1 MRLYE
6 LLNEDVSKETSVRNI
21 SDILTTELPELY
33 RKLEKMADNYARDKG
48 EINKGYYFITG
59 STKSNWYHNVF
70 VKSMKASLYNLA
82 KSLPQNVRGQ
92 LSNFL
97 NTTIGYDSFSQ
108 VEDSL
113 VGIIAAIGKVT
124 KNSELSHAAEAAN
137 HAINHYKSHL
147 IKLNSDAA
155 DDDYDEPAA
164 PKVNTPNP
172 IAQQNNAA
180 NSIIDQTLA
189 RLDRNQAG
197 EIRNAIARSGNKLAA
212 LQQELT
218 RRGIVLN

>member
-1 MRLYE
+1 
-6 LLNEDVSKETSVRNI
+6 
-21 SDILTTELPELY
+21 LTTELPELY

-124 KNSELSHAAEAAN
+124 KNSELSHAAAAAN
-137 HAINHYKSHL
+137 HAIDHYKSHL
-147 IKLNSDAA
+147 AKLNSEA
-155 DDDYDEPAA
+155 DGDDELPA
-164 PKVNTPNP
+164 PKAPSQPNP

>member
-48 EINKGYYFITG
+48 EIDKGYYFITG

-82 KSLPQNVRGQ
+82 KSLPHNVRGP
-92 LSNFL
+92 LSKFL

-124 KNSELSHAAEAAN
+124 KNSELSHAAAAAQ
-137 HAINHYKSHL
+137 HAINHYESHL
-147 IKLNSDAA
+147 VKLNSEV
-155 DDDYDEPAA
+155 DDDDDFPA
-164 PKVNTPNP
+164 PKTPSQPNS

-218 RRGIVLN
+218 RRGITLN